1 MDTLSAIPWEEFQ
14 MPVFRQWAKDW
25 LLLCAGDFNDKKY
38 NMMTVGWGSFGVIWG
53 KPFAMILVRPQ
64 RFTLPILEEYPTFTL
79 SAFPAAKNDAL
90 SFCGSKSGRDYADKA
105 VAAGLTAIS
114 SHQVG
119 APGFAEAELIFECKK
134 IYDAE
139 VLKKAGFVPP
149 FTAEEWY
156 PQNDYHRVI
165 YGEIVGI
172 YGTPEYKVVPK

>member
-1 MDTLSAIPWEEFQ
+1 MPELSAIAWEDFQ

-25 LLLCAGDFNDKKY
+25 LLLCAGDFNEKKY

-64 RFTLPILEEYPTFTL
+64 RFTMPILDEYPTFTL
-79 SAFPAAKNDAL
+79 SAFPAANKDAL

-105 VAAGLTAIS
+105 AAAGLTPVA
-114 SHQVG
+114 SHQIG

-134 IYDAE
+134 IYGDE
-139 VLKKAGFVPP
+139 LKAAGYIPP
-149 FTAEEWY
+149 FTADEWY
-156 PQNDYHRVI
+156 PQKDYHRVI

-172 YGTPEYKVVPK
+172 YGTGNYRNPAR